1 MSSIHLNLQDFFI
14 KPNLQPSRFKIDE
27 TFHNLPSELFHFTLQ
42 TVDSSTMLVLC
53 KYHIWF
59 MIDPC
64 VCLCLMI
71 VALLN
76 ISTIVSMI
84 IVSSN
89 FYNFSFCL
97 KIPASGWLLVG
108 FADIAVT
115 NSDMSLFR
123 NCKNIKKLD
132 GLIPNDPRY

>member
-1 MSSIHLNLQDFFI
+1 
-14 KPNLQPSRFKIDE
+14 
-27 TFHNLPSELFHFTLQ
+27 
-42 TVDSSTMLVLC
+42 
-53 KYHIWF
+53 

>member
-1 MSSIHLNLQDFFI
+1 
-14 KPNLQPSRFKIDE
+14 
-27 TFHNLPSELFHFTLQ
+27 
-42 TVDSSTMLVLC
+42 
-53 KYHIWF
+53 

-132 GLIPNDPRY
+132 GLIPNDPQYYYIGSNTEYQTLTGLSIPS